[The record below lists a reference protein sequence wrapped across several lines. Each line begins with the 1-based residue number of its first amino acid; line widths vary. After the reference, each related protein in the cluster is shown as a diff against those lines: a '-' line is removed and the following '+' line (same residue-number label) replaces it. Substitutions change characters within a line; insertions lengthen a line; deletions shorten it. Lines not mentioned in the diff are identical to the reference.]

1 MSLRADLLEYADVLE
16 FAGQVLGPCELEQ
29 DYSWAHDMSAVLRL
43 RDARGVTWF
52 AKRHH
57 ERVRHEAEV
66 TAYRQWVPALSGHAP
81 RLHAADDLR
90 SAIIVSAIPGEP
102 VPWPA
107 ADPCALPDT
116 DRLAEQALQREA
128 GVLLRRFHDAQPPLP
143 WDDWGAAKIAE
154 FDGLMPMAS
163 QLLGKRDLAL
173 ARAEVEALSGLPCP
187 GQVPCHRDYT
197 PRNWLVKDGI
207 QYVIDF
213 EHARLDVWLADLAR
227 LHLGIWPDRPDLK
240 HSSPATAASSATP
253 TMPSCK
259 ASPHSPQPGSS
270 SKPAKSGSPPSK
282 TLSAPRCS
290 GSSQPGPRHCRQHAP
305 ASAGPASASTRPALM
320 THPQNRSV

>member
-1 MSLRADLLEYADVLE
+1 M
-16 FAGQVLGPCELEQ
+16 
-29 DYSWAHDMSAVLRL
+29 LRL

-52 AKRHH
+52 AKRQR
-57 ERVRHEAEV
+57 ERDRHEAEV

-81 RLHAADDLR
+81 RLHAADDSR

-107 ADPCALPDT
+107 ADLCALPDN
-116 DRLAEQALQREA
+116 DRLAEQAHQREA

-143 WDDWGAAKIAE
+143 CVDFGAAKIAE

-173 ARAEVEALSGLPCP
+173 ARAQVETLSGLPCP

-197 PRNWLVKDGI
+197 PRNWLVNDGV

-213 EHARLDVWLADLAR
+213 EHACLDVWLADLAR

-240 HSSPATAASSATP
+240 EAFLAGYGRRLSDTDHAILQGVAALTATWLVV
-253 TMPSCK
+253 K
-259 ASPHSPQPGSS
+259 A
-270 SKPAKSGSPPSK
+270 
-282 TLSAPRCS
+282 REI
-290 GSSQPGPRHCRQHAP
+290 RQ
-305 ASAGPASASTRPALM
+305 PALEDAFR
-320 THPQNRSV
+320 TALQRLLPTGGPGTADNRR